1 MMINKRLINICNESK
16 KYIALTVLTNWIAT
30 LCNIITVIFIGQ
42 FINKLFLYKNLNLQ
56 NENVIDFLSNFEV
69 FKNISLTTSIIIVA
83 GLLVLRYISNILYT
97 KFSCMASSKA
107 RVTLRELIYK
117 KLLELG
123 TSYTSVESTSSV
135 VQVSVEGVE
144 QLEIY
149 FGRYLPQFFYALLVP
164 VTLFFFMSFISIKAS
179 VVFILSVPLIP
190 ISIIAIMK
198 IAKRILKDYW
208 KSYSDL
214 GGTFLENLQGLTTL
228 KVFNIDEERH
238 EKMNKEAENFRK
250 ITMKVLSMQLNS
262 ITIMDLVAFCGAALG
277 IIVALFQF
285 RNGEIQIGSLI
296 IIAILSSEFFI
307 PLRLLGSYFHIAMN
321 GMAASDR
328 MFKILDA
335 EVEDISKAKENKIYS
350 EVNKDGI
357 TFEGKRSDNSKK
369 EDKTF
374 KDVNIKLKDVSFS
387 YDGKRN
393 VLNNINMDISK
404 GGVVAIVGESGSGKS
419 TIASLILNEHKVSS
433 GEILINNTNIETIN
447 RDSIYK
453 NLALVSTNSHIFNGT
468 ILDNLLIGKK
478 DATDEEIENAL
489 KLGRLNDFVS
499 GLKDGLL
506 TDVGQAGSSLSGG
519 QKQRL
524 ALARAILADR
534 QMIIFDE
541 ATSNIDVES
550 EESIWEA
557 IYELSKS
564 KTILVISHR
573 LLNVKD
579 AKKIYVLNKGKL
591 EESGRH
597 KDLLN
602 KKGIYYNMVNSQNE
616 LEKIREVC

>member
-1 MMINKRLINICNESK
+1 MMINKRLIDICNESK

-357 TFEGKRSDNSKK
+357 TFEEKRSDNSKK
-369 EDKTF
+369 EDKSF

-579 AKKIYVLNKGKL
+579 AEKIYVLNKGKL
-591 EESGRH
+591 EERGRH